1 MGLETAA
8 SQTGGREEKKSVSA
22 SCGQVSWRPSGN
34 TQVAAKEKVDYFN
47 SGGCSRGRWW
57 QDGGEEY
64 FPPSKDLKINARPP
78 HPRLPFLPFA
88 FLSSETTCKPAVL
101 PPSLFFLEVCGRLFN
116 SEQRLSEQQDE
127 DGWSPPV
134 HPNQVQMFVC
144 YC

>member
-22 SCGQVSWRPSGN
+22 SCGQVSWRPSVN

-47 SGGCSRGRWW
+47 SGGCSGGRWW

-101 PPSLFFLEVCGRLFN
+101 PPPPFFFWR
-116 SEQRLSEQQDE
+116 
-127 DGWSPPV
+127 
-134 HPNQVQMFVC
+134 FVAG
-144 YC
+144 YLTQSSD